1 MAWFDSI
8 VTRLQ
13 TQWKAHHQARSP
25 RAFRCEC
32 GRPVFFRNSHCLGC
46 GAALGYAPRVGEV
59 RTLHAGDTPNS
70 WHLGGERTAQQA
82 YRRCANFTAPAGCN
96 WLVPSDDDNPLCV
109 SCRLNRTL
117 PDLSDADN
125 RRYWRA
131 IESAK
136 ARLIAQL
143 LQMGLPVES
152 KLENPRHGLA
162 FDLLRPLGDGSAV
175 LTGHA
180 DGLITL
186 NVEEADDA
194 KREAIRTA
202 MHEPYRTLLGHF
214 RHEIG
219 HYYWD
224 RLIRDSAWL
233 EPYRALF
240 GDERADYAAALRK
253 NYEQGPP
260 PDWPNRHIS
269 AYASAHPW
277 EDWAE
282 TWAHYL
288 HLADSLATAV
298 AHGLD
303 AEDLETEIEPF
314 SPADLYDPEDRN
326 AERFLFLINSWVEM
340 VTVLNELAR
349 SLGQRDFYPFVMS
362 RPVVEKLQFIDLVV
376 RGREPPAATGG
387 K

>member
-8 VTRLQ
+8 VTRLEA
-13 TQWKAHHQARSP
+13 QWKAPHKARSP
-25 RAFRCEC
+25 RAFRCDC
-32 GRPVFFRNSHCLGC
+32 GRPVFFRNSHCLAC
-46 GAALGYAPRVGEV
+46 GANLGYAPGICEV
-59 RTLHAGDTPNS
+59 HTLYPGDAPDTWQLEADPAAPHS
-70 WHLGGERTAQQA
+70 
-82 YRRCANFTAPAGCN
+82 YRRCANFHSAAGCN
-96 WLVPSDDDNPLCV
+96 WLVPSDDNNAFCI

-117 PDLSDADN
+117 PDLSDPDN
-125 RRYWRA
+125 QRYWRA
-131 IESAK
+131 IEDAK
-136 ARLIAQL
+136 ARVVSQL
-143 LQMGLPVES
+143 LPLGLPVES
-152 KLENPRHGLA
+152 KLENPGQGLA
-162 FDLLRPLGDGSAV
+162 FDLLRPTTHDGPV

-180 DGLITL
+180 NGLITL

-202 MHEPYRTLLGHF
+202 TREPYRTLLGHF

-224 RLIRDSAWL
+224 RLIRDSNWL
-233 EPYRALF
+233 YPYRALF
-240 GDERADYAAALRK
+240 GDERMDYAAALRA

-260 PDWPNRHIS
+260 PDWANRHIS
-269 AYASAHPW
+269 AYASSHPW

-298 AHGLD
+298 AYGLD
-303 AEDLETEIEPF
+303 AEDLETESEPF
-314 SPADLYDPEDRN
+314 SLDDLYDPNDGT
-326 AERFLFLINSWVEM
+326 AVHFLFLINSWVEM

-362 RPVVEKLQFIDLVV
+362 RPVVRKLHFIDLVV
-376 RGREPPAATGG
+376 RGRQPPWANA
-387 K
+387 